1 MILTCPACSTRYLV
15 DPAALGADGRMV
27 RCAKCAHTWMQRPA
41 VDMPRP
47 VDLTQPP
54 PADLPPPDPSR
65 LPVVRGG
72 PPPRSN
78 VGWWVGLALLLVALA
93 GLGIAGREAVVA
105 AWPAAARL

>member
-41 VDMPRP
+41 VDMPRS
-47 VDLTQPP
+47 VDLTHPP
-54 PADLPPPDPSR
+54 PADPPPRAPTR
-65 LPVVRGG
+65 VPAGRGG
-72 PPPRSN
+72 PPPLSN
-78 VGWWVGLALLLVALA
+78 AGGWVGPAPLLVALA

-105 AWPAAARL
+105 PRPA